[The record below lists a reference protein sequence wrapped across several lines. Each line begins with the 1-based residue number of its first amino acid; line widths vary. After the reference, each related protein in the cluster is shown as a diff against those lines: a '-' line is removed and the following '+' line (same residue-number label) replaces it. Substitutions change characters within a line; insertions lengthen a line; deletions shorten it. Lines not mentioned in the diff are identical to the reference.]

1 MLEKLKEI
9 LKEFLKGSLPEVG
22 PETILIDDLGL
33 SSIELFD
40 LVCVIEERFGVT
52 VPDRLLPTFVTVG
65 DVVEYLQAA

>member
-1 MLEKLKEI
+1 MLEKLKEV
-9 LKEFLKGSLPEVG
+9 LREFLKGNLPEVG

-40 LVCVIEERFGVT
+40 LVCIIEERFGVT